1 MLFIEQLQQNSA
13 FLLLAVT
20 LIGLS
25 VGSFLNV
32 VVYRLPV
39 MMERDWKK
47 QCRELLELEKEEDRS
62 QEPFDLIRP
71 RSRCPHCGHQITA
84 LENIPILSYL
94 ILRGRCSGCGA
105 PISLRYPMV
114 ELITAVLSFVVAWRY
129 GFSWQTAAL
138 LPLTWALIALSLIDF
153 DHKLLPDNII
163 FPFLWGGLILSL
175 FGIFADPESAIIG
188 AAAGYLS
195 LWSIFQLFKI
205 LTGKEGMGYGDFKLL
220 ALFGA
225 WHGWQYL
232 LQIVLLSSLVGAVIG
247 ILLVLLRGH
256 DRSIPIPFG
265 PYLATAGW
273 ISLLWGKEINLIYLQ
288 LAGLT

>member
-1 MLFIEQLQQNSA
+1 MLLIEQLQQNSVF
-13 FLLLAVT
+13 FLLAAAL
-20 LIGLS
+20 LGLS

-32 VVYRLPV
+32 VAHRLPG

-47 QCRELLELEKEEDRS
+47 ECRKLLELAEEDGRP

-71 RSRCPHCGHQITA
+71 RSRCPHCGHPITA

-94 ILRGRCSGCGA
+94 ILRGRCSDCGSS
-105 PISLRYPMV
+105 ISLRYPLV
-114 ELITAVLSFVVAWRY
+114 ELITAVLSVIVAWRF

-153 DHKLLPDNII
+153 DHKLLPDSII

-175 FGIFADPESAIIG
+175 FGIFTDPKSAIIG

-225 WHGWQYL
+225 WQGWQYL
-232 LQIVLLSSLVGAVIG
+232 LQIVLLSSLVGAIMG
-247 ILLVLLRGH
+247 ILLILLRNR

-265 PYLATAGW
+265 PYLAAAGW
-273 ISLLWGKEINLIYLQ
+273 ISLLWGKEINLYYLQ
-288 LAGLT
+288 LAGLS